1 MTYEAKSKKLNNEDM
16 LPTLDDVLED
26 QRLLAAQMKKRIQD
40 AGNTVEDF
48 YELVCLLICSLTA
61 GNGKR

>member
-26 QRLLAAQMKKRIQD
+26 QRLLAAQMKRRIQD
-40 AGNTVEDF
+40 AGNTIDDY
-48 YELVCLLICSLTA
+48 YELACLLICSLTA